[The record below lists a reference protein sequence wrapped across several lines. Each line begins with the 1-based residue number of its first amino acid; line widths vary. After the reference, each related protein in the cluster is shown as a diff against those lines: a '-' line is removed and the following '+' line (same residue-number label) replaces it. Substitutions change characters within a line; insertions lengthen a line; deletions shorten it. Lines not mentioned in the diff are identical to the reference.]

1 MSRPNHYI
9 SLFLYIIFL
18 GAFPSCKK
26 DILNTSTSEENRTEN
41 QLLKDSVY
49 YYYNLYSLWGDGIVD
64 SPEVIFSFTDTF
76 ESTFD
81 VLQALKSTTP
91 FHAGYNS
98 SIDRFSYL
106 EDINGRELQSEFQ
119 MDANSGFGL
128 FLSIGA
134 VSNDIAYPIVY
145 FVEGG
150 SSAAAKG
157 ISRSDIIME
166 IDESGDLGIP
176 VTCGSTSCEILDQ
189 KRYQAVIN
197 ILLAAMEQSSMK
209 LKVLHGDDSESEISL
224 VSSHYEV
231 DPIIK
236 DSVFSYSEK
245 NIGYLALSSF
255 EDVSE
260 GHVNLQRLENVFEE
274 FEENQISDL
283 ILDLRYNTGG
293 YVTAAEYIADKVI
306 NEAGNKS
313 LMYSYVLNDYLL
325 QHHNMVEGSFED
337 VYFKRNNNL
346 DLKTVYFLVTDIT
359 ASASEL
365 LINVLKPY
373 MNVVIIAE
381 NDGTY
386 GKPVGFFKQDI
397 LNSAT
402 LWVAS
407 FKLMNAAGNT
417 DYWDGLEADKKHV
430 TDYVFRDFGDVEEAM
445 LSAAI
450 TDALGKTSSQN
461 ISARTFRV
469 QQPMKRKLGLVNTVQ
484 KKEML

>member
-1 MSRPNHYI
+1 M
-9 SLFLYIIFL
+9 LVLL
-18 GAFPSCKK
+18 ACKREIQPEPEGLK
-26 DILNTSTSEENRTEN
+26 RSEA
-41 QLLKDSVY
+41 QLVKDSVY
-49 YYYNLYSLWGDGIVD
+49 YFYKLYSLWSDGKAPSADVT
-64 SPEVIFSFTDTF
+64 SSFTDAF

-81 VLQALKSTTP
+81 VLNALKRTTP

-106 EDINGRELQSEFQ
+106 EDLNERELQSEFQ
-119 MDANSGFGL
+119 MDVNSGFGL

-134 VSNDIAYPIVY
+134 ISDDMAYPVVY

-150 SSAAAKG
+150 SSAAQKG

-176 VTCGSTSCEILDQ
+176 VSCSTSCDILDQ

-197 ILLAAMEQSSMK
+197 KLLAALEQSSMQ
-209 LKVLHGDDSESEISL
+209 LKVLHADDSESEIRL

-231 DPIIK
+231 DPIIMN
-236 DSVFSYSEK
+236 SVFSYPEK

-260 GHVNLQRLENVFEE
+260 GHVNRQRLENVFEE
-274 FEENQISDL
+274 FEQSQISDL

-313 LMYSYVLNDYLL
+313 LMYSYVLNDYLF

-381 NDGTY
+381 NESTY

-397 LNSAT
+397 MNSTT

-430 TDYVFRDFGDVEEAM
+430 IDYVFRNFGDVEEAM

-450 TDALGKTSSQN
+450 TDALGKISSPSVN
-461 ISARTFRV
+461 ARTFMV
-469 QQPMKRKLGLVNTVQ
+469 QQPKKRKLGLVNTVQ